1 MKIMEEIK
9 IYKLSEYMEYVESL
23 PNGYSISR
31 GHSNSTYNL
40 LPSALRFD
48 EAGNRKYTRQSIAY
62 FLNEFKVNS
71 HNYLE
76 YPWDI
81 KSDFEWMIYAQ
92 HYGLPTRLLD
102 FTYSHIISL
111 MFAVENAF
119 MESEPEDGSV
129 WFLNPMAL
137 NNKHCKQS
145 QILTFGKES
154 ISNLDN
160 FDGGVVVQGRKIN
173 KRITAQNGVFVYFQD
188 NTEPLEKQICDDEV
202 LRKIVIDGEAKR
214 DIVISLYSLGI
225 GKTQIYPELSS
236 VVQDIL
242 IKDNIKQYM
251 EEE

>member
-1 MKIMEEIK
+1 MEEMKI
-9 IYKLSEYMEYVESL
+9 YRLSEYIEYVESL
-23 PNGYSISR
+23 PKEFTISR
-31 GHSNSTYNL
+31 GHGDSEYSL
-40 LPSALRFD
+40 LPSALRVD
-48 EAGNRKYTRQSIAY
+48 DSGNRKYTRQSIAY

-111 MFAVENAF
+111 MFSVENTF
-119 MESEPEDGSV
+119 NELEQTDGAV
-129 WFLNPMAL
+129 WFLNPVAL

-145 QILTFGKES
+145 QILTIGKDNVL
-154 ISNLDN
+154 NLDN

-173 KRITAQNGVFVYFQD
+173 KRITAQNGVFIYFQD
-188 NTEPLEKQICDDEV
+188 NTEPSEKQICDEDI

-214 DIVISLYSLGI
+214 DIVTSLYSLGI
-225 GKTQIYPELSS
+225 GKTQIYPELTS
-236 VVQDIL
+236 VAQDIL

-251 EEE
+251 MEEE